1 MWEIKLTD
9 VVFYNES
16 AAGGKVTPVIR
27 VHSLVAT
34 HSDSDMTDRTAT
46 KTTQLTSPADQNLPL
61 DSRRVTGPIS
71 PLDQRVTN
79 IRESGF
85 QGPGTNDV

>member
-34 HSDSDMTDRTAT
+34 QSHSDIDMT
-46 KTTQLTSPADQNLPL
+46 
-61 DSRRVTGPIS
+61 
-71 PLDQRVTN
+71 
-79 IRESGF
+79 
-85 QGPGTNDV
+85 

>member
-34 HSDSDMTDRTAT
+34 QSHSDIDSDMTDRTAT
-46 KTTQLTSPADQNLPL
+46 KTTQLTSPADQNPPL
-61 DSRRVTGPIS
+61 DS
-71 PLDQRVTN
+71 
-79 IRESGF
+79 
-85 QGPGTNDV
+85 